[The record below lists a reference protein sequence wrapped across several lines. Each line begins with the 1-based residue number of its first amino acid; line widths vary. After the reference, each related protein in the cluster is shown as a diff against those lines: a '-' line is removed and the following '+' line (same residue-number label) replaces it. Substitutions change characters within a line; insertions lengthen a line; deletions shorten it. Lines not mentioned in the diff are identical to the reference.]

1 MISNLKP
8 LLFFITLSTISSGNQ
23 KNIRMMEIADLA
35 AINIL
40 IDNYSKTEDDGTL
53 LEQAKLMSDDRV
65 WIGNNGAGR
74 ITNQSFNMNMQQTQ
88 VDALFKTISGIKW
101 FTDARDRLIKFYGDG
116 NVAVASFYWY
126 RTFVLP
132 PNTSSEKRNIM
143 KKQPDPVAIS
153 LVIEKREGNWKIVH
167 THTSLLVKQD
177 NN

>member
-8 LLFFITLSTISSGNQ
+8 LLFFIILSTISFGNQ
-23 KNIRMMEIADLA
+23 TDIRMMEIADLA
-35 AINIL
+35 SINIL
-40 IDNYSKTEDDGTL
+40 IYNYSKTEDDGTL

-74 ITNQSFNMNMQQTQ
+74 ITNQSLNMNMQQTQ
-88 VDALFKTISGIKW
+88 VDALFKSISGIKW

-132 PNTSSEKRNIM
+132 PNTSFENRDIM
-143 KKQPDPVAIS
+143 SKQPDPVAIS
-153 LVIEKREGNWKIVH
+153 LVLEKKEGNWKIVH

-177 NN
+177 NK